1 MLEEHATALSVD
13 HLPRARYGK
22 RPRERVGNRMAWTM
36 DLMTSTK
43 RAAIGALALA
53 FTLEAHHA
61 FAQQNAPQPEAPA
74 RSEKSAAALVEQ
86 GKAAFTAGNMHEAL
100 RAFRE
105 AWDIAKTSQ
114 IAANL
119 GTIEGNFGQHRD
131 AAEHLQF
138 ALSHL
143 SNTATDAQK
152 SAISDALNAEKRHV
166 LTLLVHG
173 APPGT
178 VISIDN
184 KAVATTPI
192 PDEIYVEP
200 GEYSA
205 RAECPKY
212 QGETRAITGVAGETV
227 EVLFELTPA
236 SDAGAM
242 PAAGLDSESTPPP
255 AASTN
260 KPSPVI
266 LTLGGSVALLG
277 IATGTIFAIAGVG
290 ASRDAQDA
298 RDALP
303 YNASNACGA
312 GTPYVSECQ
321 ALADANRAIDRDR
334 TIMVTGYV
342 VAGAATM
349 GTLVYGLWPRKH
361 TNASFGAVPS
371 ITPKYAGVQAGW
383 RW

>member
-1 MLEEHATALSVD
+1 
-13 HLPRARYGK
+13 
-22 RPRERVGNRMAWTM
+22 MAWTM
-36 DLMTSTK
+36 HLMTSTK
-43 RAAIGALALA
+43 CAAIGAVALA
-53 FTLEAHHA
+53 FTLEARTAH
-61 FAQQNAPQPEAPA
+61 AQQNAPQAEASV
-74 RSEKSAAALVEQ
+74 RSDKSTVDDLVEQ

-152 SAISDALNAEKRHV
+152 SAISDALNAEKHYV

-184 KAVATTPI
+184 KAVGTTPL
-192 PDEIYVEP
+192 PEEIYVEP
-200 GEYSA
+200 GQYSA
-205 RAECPKY
+205 RAECRKY
-212 QGETRAITGVAGETV
+212 QVETRAITGVAGETV

-236 SDAGAM
+236 SDAAAM
-242 PAAGLDSESTPPP
+242 PTAGLDASESAPQP

-277 IATGTIFAIAGVG
+277 IATGTIFAIAGVN

-342 VAGAATM
+342 VAGAATI

-361 TNASFGAVPS
+361 TNASFNAVPS
-371 ITPKYAGVQAGW
+371 VTPKYAGVQAGW